1 MATVAVVVLASFS
14 PAQLQSR
21 TQIVFAPRVCTLV
34 LFHSQIIRIS
44 FPSDYICISLTDVY
58 EYCVIVVV
66 PVLLMWLLVSISI
79 TSSIAAVYII
89 IGTPDMCCACVKPF
103 D

>member
-34 LFHSQIIRIS
+34 LFHLSSNRPEFWSGHDPIDPTGSAGPGLRTKITPNVPSPCGAERLLTRLVDANIS
-44 FPSDYICISLTDVY
+44 
-58 EYCVIVVV
+58 
-66 PVLLMWLLVSISI
+66 
-79 TSSIAAVYII
+79 
-89 IGTPDMCCACVKPF
+89 
-103 D
+103 

>member
-34 LFHSQIIRIS
+34 LFHI
-44 FPSDYICISLTDVY
+44 
-58 EYCVIVVV
+58 
-66 PVLLMWLLVSISI
+66 LLVLRGHRGCGQDLKFE
-79 TSSIAAVYII
+79 YY
-89 IGTPDMCCACVKPF
+89 
-103 D
+103 